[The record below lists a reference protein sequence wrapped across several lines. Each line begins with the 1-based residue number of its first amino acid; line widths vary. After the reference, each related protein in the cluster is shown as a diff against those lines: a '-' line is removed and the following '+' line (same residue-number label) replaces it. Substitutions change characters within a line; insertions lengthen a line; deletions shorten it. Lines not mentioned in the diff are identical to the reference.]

1 MLLLAGIEFILVSV
15 GVGTGVFDLDSDDEM
30 LIIEAAGLIGL
41 VWLLLWFE
49 LDWTFVSF
57 SWFNLFIVK

>member
-1 MLLLAGIEFILVSV
+1 MLLLNVKLLLLAWIEFILVSV

-41 VWLLLWFE
+41 V
-49 LDWTFVSF
+49 
-57 SWFNLFIVK
+57 